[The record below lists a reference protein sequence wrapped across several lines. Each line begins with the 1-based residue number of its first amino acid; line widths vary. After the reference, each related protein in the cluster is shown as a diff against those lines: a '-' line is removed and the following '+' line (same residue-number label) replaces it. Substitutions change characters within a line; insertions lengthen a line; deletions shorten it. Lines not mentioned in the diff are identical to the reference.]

1 MLEDRT
7 RKLLRGL
14 NDVDE
19 VMSHAILLFN
29 RWLRGADTHV
39 PVYLH

>member
-1 MLEDRT
+1 MLEDRN
-7 RKLLRGL
+7 RKFLREI

-19 VMSHAILLFN
+19 VMSHALLLFN

-39 PVYLH
+39 PVDLH